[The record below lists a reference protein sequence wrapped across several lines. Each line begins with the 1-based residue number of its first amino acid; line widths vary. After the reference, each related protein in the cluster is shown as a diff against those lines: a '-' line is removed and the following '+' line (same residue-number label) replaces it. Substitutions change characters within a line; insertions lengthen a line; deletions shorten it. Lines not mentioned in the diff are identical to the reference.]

1 VRVVAVAH
9 YGLPANRGGSELMLH
24 ELLAA
29 LARAGH
35 HAELIVTEQHGP
47 TVEVDGVVVHQGVE
61 HLVRLRTEAY
71 DVGIGHHKETRQVLD
86 WAYRRRRPAVQV
98 VHNTNRDTARWL
110 ARRSALVVYNAHW
123 LHRAHGRRAR
133 SIVVHPPVWGEQ
145 HATRRG
151 DMIGLVNPIPAKG
164 AHTFY
169 ALAERMPEHRFLA
182 VEGGYQRDEQI
193 RRDDLP
199 NVVWQ
204 PHTADMRRDVWART
218 RLLLMP
224 SDYESWGM
232 VGVEAM
238 HSGIPVLA
246 HPTPGLRESLAAA
259 GTFLDRADV
268 DAWAAAIRQL
278 YGDQAASLRARE
290 RAAELDPRP
299 ELDAFVRAVEALR

>member
-1 VRVVAVAH
+1 
-9 YGLPANRGGSELMLH
+9 MLH

-35 HAELIVTEQHGP
+35 RPELIVTEQHGP
-47 TVEVDGVVVHQGVE
+47 TVEMDGVVVHRGAE
-61 HLVRLRTEAY
+61 HLARLRTETY
-71 DVGIGHHKETRQVLD
+71 DVGIGHHKETPRILE
-86 WAYRRRRPAVQV
+86 WAHRCRRPAVQV

-110 ARRSALVVYNAHW
+110 TRRSALVVYNTHW
-123 LHRAHGRRAR
+123 LHHAHGRRAR
-133 SIVVHPPVWGEQ
+133 SIVVRPPVWGEQ
-145 HATRRG
+145 HTTTRG
-151 DMIGLVNPIPAKG
+151 DMVTLVNPIPAKG
-164 AHTFY
+164 AATFY
-169 ALAERMPEHRFLA
+169 ALAERMPDVRFLV
-182 VEGGYQRDEQI
+182 VEGGYQRDQQI

-204 PHTADMRRDVWART
+204 PHTADMRADVWART

-278 YGDQAASLRARE
+278 YSDQAASRRARA
-290 RAAELDPRP
+290 RARKLDPRP

>member
-1 VRVVAVAH
+1 VRIVAVAH

-35 HAELIVTEQHGP
+35 HPELIVTEQDGP
-47 TVEVDGVVVHQGVE
+47 TVDLDGVLVHQGAE
-61 HLVRLRTEAY
+61 HLDRLRTEAY
-71 DVGIGHHKETRQVLD
+71 DVGIGHHKETGRILD
-86 WAYRRRRPAVQV
+86 WAHRTRRPAVQV
-98 VHNTNRDTARWL
+98 VHNTNRLTARFL
-110 ARRSALVVYNAHW
+110 ARRSALVVYNTRW

-133 SIVVHPPVWGEQ
+133 ALVVHPPVWGEQ
-145 HATRRG
+145 HVTTRG
-151 DMIGLVNPIPAKG
+151 DMITLVNPIPAKG
-164 AHTFY
+164 AATFY
-169 ALAERMPEHRFLA
+169 ALAERLPEHRFLA
-182 VEGGYQRDEQI
+182 VEGGYQRDEQL
-193 RRDDLP
+193 RRPDLP

-238 HSGIPVLA
+238 HSGIPVIA
-246 HPTPGLRESLAAA
+246 HPTPGLRESLAGA
-259 GTFLDRADV
+259 GTFIDRDDV
-268 DAWAAAIRQL
+268 DAWGTAIRRL
-278 YGDQAASLRARE
+278 YDDEVASRRARA

-299 ELDAFVRAVEALR
+299 ELDAFVRAVEALA